1 MTQEIITALVASAVA
16 IIGAL
21 TSFIVAYFENK
32 ARKKEITKLKQSLR
46 SATNLYVVCP
56 ECSTKIYLSK
66 VDILE
71 D

>member
-21 TSFIVAYFENK
+21 TSFIVAYLENK
-32 ARKKEITKLKQSLR
+32 ARKKEITELKQSLR